1 MSERYKLE
9 QDWKLRALK
18 GNTISPKDMVIEL
31 GKLVAAC
38 PHSKTHWIQ
47 EMTREGI
54 LIEKLFKR
62 CYLCGYNIDEL
73 EAEPEFVEELL
84 TIFDKSCEEK
94 KLLIT
99 PIQGQG

>member
-1 MSERYKLE
+1 MSERYKL
-9 QDWKLRALK
+9 QKDWELRAIRGIK
-18 GNTISPKDMVIEL
+18 ITPVDMIIEL
-31 GKLVAAC
+31 GRLVENC
-38 PHSKTHWIQ
+38 SHSKTHWIQ

-54 LIEKLFKR
+54 LTEKLFKR

-94 KLLIT
+94 KLLTT